1 MPACS
6 AAQWEG
12 GTVPSVQEGPE
23 FLALSLSP
31 VHQNYIELVMKN
43 EKRIKWQHTLV
54 VFALVFS
61 AYVHNSV
68 RQYYN
73 TANVN

>member
-12 GTVPSVQEGPE
+12 ETVPSVQEGPE

-43 EKRIKWQHTLV
+43 EKQNKMAAHTCG
-54 VFALVFS
+54 FALVFS
-61 AYVHNSV
+61 AYVQNSV

>member
-23 FLALSLSP
+23 SLALSLLP
-31 VHQNYIELVMKN
+31 VHQHYIELVMN
-43 EKRIKWQHTLV
+43 KRSEFNGSTHLWFCIG
-54 VFALVFS
+54 F
-61 AYVHNSV
+61 
-68 RQYYN
+68 
-73 TANVN
+73 

>member
-43 EKRIKWQHTLV
+43 EKRIKWQHTHMVLRW
-54 VFALVFS
+54 FS
-61 AYVHNSV
+61 VHIS
-68 RQYYN
+68 RILYDSITIQQM
-73 TANVN
+73 

>member
-43 EKRIKWQHTLV
+43 EKQIKWQHTLV
-54 VFALVFS
+54 VLHWFS
-61 AYVHNSV
+61 VHIS
-68 RQYYN
+68 RILYDSITIQLM
-73 TANVN
+73 

>member
-43 EKRIKWQHTLV
+43 EKQIKWQHTLV
-54 VFALVFS
+54 VLDWFS
-61 AYVHNSV
+61 VHMSRILYDNITI
-68 RQYYN
+68 QLM
-73 TANVN
+73 